1 MKNLGIGP
9 SSHVPK
15 ISTDDPVE
23 DEDEIENAIL
33 MALIQI

>member
-1 MKNLGIGP
+1 MENLGVGL

-23 DEDEIENAIL
+23 DEDEIEGAIL
-33 MALIQI
+33 IA